1 MIWWLRAAAGL
12 ALAWIVYAASP
23 FVALHSLGR
32 AVEDGDTAAIRR
44 RVNFRGLRVSLMKQ
58 IVGTYVDEVGGGKLS
73 PGDRQLAVQAGMQ
86 VAQPLVESILSPE
99 FIIDLLDD
107 GWPQAIVA
115 PRAETPAEARPD
127 ASPSPAAQADEAHD
141 EPPAVRI
148 GQLLR
153 VSSLGSARQVYAQ
166 SELHGFRAIIIA
178 LPADRPLADRFRL
191 RLRLTGSTW
200 KLVALEIPDNVL
212 MRLLR
217 RLPERWAPRR
227 DEAAQNRPAAPA
239 Q

>member
-1 MIWWLRAAAGL
+1 MIWWLRAGAGL

-44 RVNFRGLRVSLMKQ
+44 RVNFRGIRVSLMKQ
-58 IVGTYVDEVGGGKLS
+58 IVGTYVDEAGGGKLS

-86 VAQPLVESILSPE
+86 VAEPLVQSLLSPE

-107 GWPQAIVA
+107 GWPQTVVA
-115 PRAETPAEARPD
+115 RPADAPAEARPESLP
-127 ASPSPAAQADEAHD
+127 AQPEPSAD

-153 VSSLGSARQVYAQ
+153 VTSLASAWQVYSQ
-166 SELHGFRAIIIA
+166 SELH
-178 LPADRPLADRFRL
+178 
-191 RLRLTGSTW
+191 
-200 KLVALEIPDNVL
+200 
-212 MRLLR
+212 
-217 RLPERWAPRR
+217 
-227 DEAAQNRPAAPA
+227 
-239 Q
+239 